1 MIPTEI
7 ITFTVSTAF
16 GAYIKLKSKQME
28 VQKHQADLWAKQAV
42 VILDDRQKARDGAR
56 QRGDGASPADAQH
69 RRGEQQRVPSGR
81 WCEQFLPAGGPMT
94 RRLIVISVL
103 FTVFIAPFILAAFF
117 PHTPVFYAYAEKTR
131 GFWFIFESIDKMH
144 FEQMAGYVILPVH
157 TQMAAAISG
166 FYFGGGLAK

>member
-7 ITFTVSTAF
+7 ITFTVSTAI
-16 GAYIKLKSKQME
+16 GAWIKLKSKQME
-28 VQKHQADLWAKQAV
+28 VQKHQADLWAKQAGV
-42 VILDDRQKARDGAR
+42 VSEDRINARNYI
-56 QRGDGASPADAQH
+56 P
-69 RRGEQQRVPSGR
+69 P
-81 WCEQFLPAGGPMT
+81 GGPLT

-131 GFWFIFESIDKMH
+131 GFWFIFESLDKMH

>member
-7 ITFTVSTAF
+7 ITFTVSTAI
-16 GAYIKLKSKQME
+16 GAWIKLKSKQME
-28 VQKHQADLWAKQAV
+28 VQKHQADLWAKQAGV
-42 VILDDRQKARDGAR
+42 VVEDRINARNYI
-56 QRGDGASPADAQH
+56 P
-69 RRGEQQRVPSGR
+69 P
-81 WCEQFLPAGGPMT
+81 GGPMT

-131 GFWFIFESIDKMH
+131 GFWFIFESLDKMR
-144 FEQMAGYVILPVH
+144 FEQMSGYVILPVH

>member
-7 ITFTVSTAF
+7 ITFTVSTAI
-16 GAYIKLKSKQME
+16 GAWIKLKSKQME
-28 VQKHQADLWAKQAV
+28 VQKHHADLWAKQAGV
-42 VILDDRQKARDGAR
+42 VLEDRINARNYI
-56 QRGDGASPADAQH
+56 P
-69 RRGEQQRVPSGR
+69 P
-81 WCEQFLPAGGPMT
+81 GGPMT

-117 PHTPVFYAYAEKTR
+117 PHTPVYYAYAEKTR
-131 GFWFIFESIDKMH
+131 GFWFIFESLDKMY